1 MPVILGQLLL
11 IAIIGYL
18 WGSIPSGYWLGKL
31 LRGRDFDVRNYGSH
45 KTGATNVRRTLG
57 NGPAAVVFVVDL
69 SKGVGPALLAMLVS
83 FFYNAGWGPT
93 VAGLAALLGHCF
105 PVFIGFKGGRGV
117 LTGAGALLV
126 ISPLI
131 FLISTVT
138 TIGTIVISRFVS
150 LGSILGSLITII
162 CGIIFFVIGQINP
175 AFFGRVNL
183 AQMVFLVVAPGLVIL
198 FHYDNIG
205 RLLAG
210 KERKIGQKE
219 AIATPNNTSSNLR
232 A

>member
-1 MPVILGQLLL
+1 MPIILGQLLL

-18 WGSIPSGYWLGKL
+18 WGSIPSGYWMGKL
-31 LRGRDFDVRNYGSH
+31 LRGKDFDIRDYGSH

-57 NGPAAVVFVVDL
+57 NLPAAVVFVIDL
-69 SKGVGPALLAMLVS
+69 SKGVGPTLLATLVP
-83 FFYNAGWGPT
+83 FFYITGWGPT

-126 ISPLI
+126 ISPLT
-131 FLISTVT
+131 FLVALVT
-138 TIGTIVISRFVS
+138 LVSVIAISRYVS
-150 LGSILGSLITII
+150 LGSILGCLATII
-162 CGIIFFVIGQINP
+162 CGIIFFFIGRSDP
-175 AFFGRVNL
+175 AFFGRVSL
-183 AQMVFLVVAPGLVIL
+183 AQLVYLVLAPILVIL

-210 KERKIGQKE
+210 KERKLGQKE
-219 AIATPNNTSSNLR
+219 NMATPSSTSSNLQ